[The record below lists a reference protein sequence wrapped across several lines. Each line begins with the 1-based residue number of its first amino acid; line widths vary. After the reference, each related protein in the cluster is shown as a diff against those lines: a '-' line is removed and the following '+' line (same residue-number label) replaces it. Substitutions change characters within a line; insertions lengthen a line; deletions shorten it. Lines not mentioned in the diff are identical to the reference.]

1 MGLARKQAR
10 ALSRRMSGISTP
22 QAMAALR
29 EIRDNSAA
37 SMANMKHEV
46 TDTVMKRI
54 ADDIRPQILGDCML
68 LFLAYLRIRKG
79 YGKKRLHDFMLD
91 FNEFGD
97 DAEENG
103 LTSEIVK
110 NMLAEEC
117 STDVVELFS
126 ECEIETEKRKKAKR
140 NGLSESH

>member
-1 MGLARKQAR
+1 
-10 ALSRRMSGISTP
+10 
-22 QAMAALR
+22 
-29 EIRDNSAA
+29 
-37 SMANMKHEV
+37 
-46 TDTVMKRI
+46 
-54 ADDIRPQILGDCML
+54 ML

-117 STDVVELFS
+117 STDVVELFR

>member
-1 MGLARKQAR
+1 
-10 ALSRRMSGISTP
+10 
-22 QAMAALR
+22 
-29 EIRDNSAA
+29 
-37 SMANMKHEV
+37 
-46 TDTVMKRI
+46 MKRI

-110 NMLAEEC
+110 DMLFDEC
-117 STDVVELFS
+117 HGFDVVEVFR
-126 ECEIETEKRKKAKR
+126 ECEMDTEKRKKAKR